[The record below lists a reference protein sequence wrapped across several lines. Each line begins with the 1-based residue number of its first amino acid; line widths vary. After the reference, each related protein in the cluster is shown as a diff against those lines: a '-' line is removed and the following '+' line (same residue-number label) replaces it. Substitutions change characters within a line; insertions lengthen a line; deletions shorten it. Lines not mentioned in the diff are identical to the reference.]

1 MSDIAGLTITP
12 LAEPDVPAAAHII
25 RLAFGTFLGAPDPA
39 NFWTDRDYA
48 HGRFHAP
55 HVAAFAAR
63 REGALAGSIFVTG
76 WGSAGFFGPLT
87 VRPELQDSGIG
98 KALVAR
104 ATAQFD
110 AWGTRHAGLFTFAH
124 SARHVGLYQKCGYE
138 ARFLTAIMAAP
149 AQATAAAGE
158 AEDGAA
164 SGWHRFSA
172 LSAAGRDAALTA
184 CREVAET
191 VLPGLDLTGE
201 IATTT
206 GQLLGETILLEGQ
219 GGLAGFAICHY
230 GPRSEAGADTCFV
243 KFAAVRDAPSAGADF
258 LRLLDACAA
267 LARSVGMSRVL
278 AGVNL
283 ARREAFRAMLE
294 RGFRTEF
301 QGVAMH
307 RDDDPGY
314 CRPGAWVIDDWR

>member
-12 LAEPDVPAAAHII
+12 LAEADVPAAAQII

-39 NFWTDRDYA
+39 NFWPDRDYA

-55 HVAAFAAR
+55 HVAAFAAMR
-63 REGALAGSIFVTG
+63 DGALAGSIFVTS
-76 WGSAGFFGPLT
+76 WGSSGFFGPLT
-87 VRPELQDSGIG
+87 VHPDLQDSGIG

-124 SARHVGLYQKCGYE
+124 SARHVGLYQKFGYE
-138 ARFLTAIMAAP
+138 ARFLTAIMVAPARAGAAGGAADGWHAFSALAP
-149 AQATAAAGE
+149 AQRDTALA
-158 AEDGAA
+158 
-164 SGWHRFSA
+164 
-172 LSAAGRDAALTA
+172 A
-184 CREVAET
+184 CRDVAET

-201 IATTT
+201 IGTTAA
-206 GQLLGETILLEGQ
+206 QKLGETVLLEGP

-243 KFAAVRDAPSAGADF
+243 KFAVIRAAPSAGADF
-258 LRLLDACAA
+258 VRLLDACAR
-267 LARSVGMSRVL
+267 LAGNLGVSRVL

-283 ARREAFRAMLE
+283 SRRGAYRAMLE
-294 RGFRTEF
+294 QGFRTEF

-307 RDDDPGY
+307 RNDDPGY
-314 CRPGAWVIDDWR
+314 CRPDAWVIDDWR